1 MTMTASQIEAQINK
15 HYDAAAVYYDKRK
28 ELFLR
33 QWSKKYSTSFETVSN
48 QFLSEF
54 LHAFNNWSN
63 KILKQFQ
70 ASSTNKTKGVTAF
83 TFKGQ
88 KIMTGLTGEQLIGK
102 TASAQKRQ
110 MAFPFEKTLQQF
122 FNKIAKPTDNA
133 ISDFVA
139 IHTGG
144 IVQEGFT
151 FAGNSKKM
159 IRSDIAF
166 SNLSGKGDKKIP
178 KNMELSVKID
188 DNLQQLSNQFQ
199 ASQSYQEQVLQTM
212 LQNGYLSEDK
222 FVGGFSIKNYS
233 KNIAYT
239 HSKVLLDEVNSS
251 LKNIH
256 EKMPKQSDVQMR
268 YVLSKH
274 VIAITSPTVLG
285 LITNKGLKWMSE
297 ILRQNNYIMH
307 LRFNKDY
314 NQFYVGNSAIYFA
327 EKNRNS
333 IKYSTWENGKL
344 SSVMEFTYTPEA
356 NLEVY
361 SFQ

>member
-1 MTMTASQIEAQINK
+1 MTTAQIEAQINK
-15 HYDAAAVYYDKRK
+15 NYDAAAVFYDQRK
-28 ELFLR
+28 EIFLK
-33 QWSKKYSTSFETVSN
+33 QWSKQYSTSFEQVYN
-48 QFLSEF
+48 NFFSEF
-54 LHAFNNWSN
+54 LLEFNKWSN
-63 KILKQFQ
+63 KILEQFQ
-70 ASSTNKTKGVTAF
+70 RKEKIDTKGVTAF

-88 KIMTGLTGEQLIGK
+88 KIMTGLTADQLIGK
-102 TASAQKRQ
+102 TSAAQKRQ
-110 MAFPFEKTLQQF
+110 MAFPFEKTIQQF
-122 FNKIAKPTDNA
+122 FNKIAHPTKNA

-139 IHTGG
+139 VHTGG

-151 FAGNSKKM
+151 FAKGAKM

-166 SNLSGKGDKKIP
+166 SNLPGKGAKKIP
-178 KNMELSVKID
+178 EGMELSVD
-188 DNLQQLSNQFQ
+188 LDNNLQSIFTSFTMSPAQQQAVLMRQLQ
-199 ASQSYQEQVLQTM
+199 A
-212 LQNGYLSEDK
+212 GYLSEDK

-239 HSKVLLDEVNSS
+239 HSKVLLDEVNES
-251 LKNIH
+251 LRNIY

-285 LITNKGLKWMSE
+285 LITNKGLKWISE
-297 ILRQNNYIMH
+297 ILRQNEYIMH

-327 EKNRNS
+327 EKNRNR
-333 IKYSTWENGKL
+333 IKYSTWEHGKL
-344 SSVMEFTYTPEA
+344 SSIMEFTYTPEA
-356 NLEVY
+356 NLEVH